1 MELKSL
7 KQEYRLHAGYKGK
20 LIFVSNS
27 PKTSEIV
34 SKDSPMSSICELYH
48 FDVILTRILSRK
60 FWVQHSRIP
69 NITEKTIAMLICWVT
84 ITYATK
90 RVSVTV
96 TKSFEYRGAE
106 KCFDFHKWKSKCI
119 FISFH
124 QMMRIWAIIVLNLE
138 WKEYIHTYCTM
149 YVIVEFMYVIQKFRE
164 IELHH
169 IIV

>member
-1 MELKSL
+1 MPLQSYVWNVRNLARWRSQYALAERTPYANVNVNKN
-7 KQEYRLHAGYKGK
+7 KRL
-20 LIFVSNS
+20 
-27 PKTSEIV
+27 TT
-34 SKDSPMSSICELYH
+34 YH